1 MDVFQAINNLKT
13 TVKEFDTRPVDE
25 KELGLMLYMGTR
37 MNSAGNIQPW
47 EFVVVREDQ
56 QKRRLAVAALRQKIV
71 VDAPANIVI
80 CANMQREHIRFDKR
94 GTLYGVQDTASIV
107 SIMMLTAIALDLGAV
122 WVRAFDEEEVK
133 VILGLPDELRP
144 VAILAVGHPASV
156 TEEQRNSF
164 EHVTWV
170 ETYGRKLELA
180 IATKKGRE
188 DEHIAKPIGMIL
200 EDMLKSLKKK
210 SDKKIVKF

>member
-1 MDVFQAINNLKT
+1 MDIFEAINNLKK
-13 TVKEFDTRPVDE
+13 TVREFDARPIGE
-25 KELGLMLYMGTR
+25 KELGLMLYMATR

-47 EFVVVREDQ
+47 EFVVVRDEA

-71 VDAPANIVI
+71 FDAPADIVV

-94 GTLYGVQDTASIV
+94 GTLYGVQDTAAVV
-107 SIMMLTAIALDLGAV
+107 SVIMLTAIALDLGVV

-144 VAILAVGHPASV
+144 VAILSVGHPASV
-156 TEEQRNSF
+156 AEEERTPF

-170 ETYGRKLELA
+170 DQYGKKLELA
-180 IATKKGRE
+180 VATKKGRE
-188 DEHIAKPIGMIL
+188 DEHLAKPIGNVL
-200 EDMLKSLKKK
+200 EDMVKSLRKKTH
-210 SDKKIVKF
+210 KK